1 MVLSAVVQ
9 VLSGSIGELKVAALK
24 HSEIQR
30 VVVCKDA
37 LVSKFA
43 VYRTLDASMEPI
55 CRPFSR

>member
-1 MVLSAVVQ
+1 MLLSAVVQ
-9 VLSGSIGELKVAALK
+9 VLSGSIGELKAAALK

-43 VYRTLDASMEPI
+43 V
-55 CRPFSR
+55 